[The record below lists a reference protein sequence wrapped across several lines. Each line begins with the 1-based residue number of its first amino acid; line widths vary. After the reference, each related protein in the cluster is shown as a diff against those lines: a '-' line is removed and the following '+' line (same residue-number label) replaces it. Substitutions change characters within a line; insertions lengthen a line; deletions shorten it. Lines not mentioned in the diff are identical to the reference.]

1 MISVSSREEEV
12 REATHG
18 LVQFAK
24 GDSIYHQGDVA
35 NQWFEVVS
43 GMVRTCRFMADG
55 HRQLTGFHYSGDV
68 FGVEGD
74 RHCESAEAVTDVIVR
89 RTAKSTPCDGADD
102 VPQPFEKAL
111 ESARRSIFL
120 FGHRTAT
127 NRVAAFLMTVA
138 QRSEFAVGV
147 QLPMTRSDIADHLN
161 LTLHTVSRTIRDFAK
176 KGLIELNGRQHLRI
190 LDPGGLRRLAGDA
203 AEDNGDPALP
213 GNWSPPPGESR
224 Q

>member
-18 LVQFAK
+18 VAQFAK

-55 HRQLTGFHYSGDV
+55 HRQLTGFYYSGDV
-68 FGVEGD
+68 FGVDGH
-74 RHCESAEAVTDVIVR
+74 RRCESAEAVTDVVVR
-89 RTAKSTPCDGADD
+89 RSPISIPGDGMDD
-102 VPQPFEKAL
+102 APQPFERAL

-127 NRVAAFLMTVA
+127 NRVAAFLIEVA
-138 QRSEFAVGV
+138 QRSELAVGV

-190 LDPGGLRRLAGDA
+190 LDPTGLRRLAGDA
-203 AEDNGDPALP
+203 TDDG
-213 GNWSPPPGESR
+213 GEARLLGHWTSASGVT